1 MNHIWSYL
9 LDSLPGDNLC
19 SSFVPSALA
28 LTNTIIGAT
37 VAQPLIAGRAKCRT
51 PLPQCIQLIL
61 ETFAVAPDYVN
72 NAEQIEHINRTDIES
87 LTRSVYA
94 NSIFSLA
101 HAFGCNA
108 VHAFSTFG
116 LQSKL

>member
-9 LDSLPGDNLC
+9 LDSLPGGNLC
-19 SSFVPSALA
+19 SSFVPSALE

-37 VAQPLIAGRAKCRT
+37 VAQPLIA
-51 PLPQCIQLIL
+51 QLIL
-61 ETFAVAPDYVN
+61 ETFAVAPYYVN
-72 NAEQIEHINRTDIES
+72 NSDQIEHISRTDIES

-94 NSIFSLA
+94 DSIFSLA
-101 HAFGCNA
+101 HAIGCNA
-108 VHAFSTFG
+108 VHAFSPFG